1 MPNAANYHNHIS
13 VRLKSE
19 KVFETPPPTME
30 KAAPSVPETP
40 ESMDTDVPQPSP
52 RVFANAVPIRGRNVA
67 RRGRNRQQTRNGRV
81 CSMVRASS
89 DPRDRSGARV
99 RFFLLV
105 VVVYI
110 THVKLPGNHV
120 QFLLFTA
127 TTTAHHLNVV

>member
-67 RRGRNRQQTRNGRV
+67 RRGRNRQQTRFT
-81 CSMVRASS
+81 SMIMSANSVLMIFNSV
-89 DPRDRSGARV
+89 P
-99 RFFLLV
+99 L
-105 VVVYI
+105 
-110 THVKLPGNHV
+110 
-120 QFLLFTA
+120 
-127 TTTAHHLNVV
+127 